1 MNEAKKLLTEIS
13 KGDISEN
20 EQNLLTGGIID
31 SLDVMELVELISKKF
46 GEVNASDINSR
57 DFESISAINS
67 LINRIKAKND

>member
-31 SLDVMELVELISKKF
+31 SLDVMELVELIAKQA
-46 GEVNASDINSR
+46 GEMNASDINSS

>member
-31 SLDVMELVELISKKF
+31 
-46 GEVNASDINSR
+46 ASDINSS

>member
-46 GEVNASDINSR
+46 GEVNANDINSS

>member
-13 KGDISEN
+13 KGDIGEN

-31 SLDVMELVELISKKF
+31 SLDVMELVELIS
-46 GEVNASDINSR
+46 
-57 DFESISAINS
+57 INS

>member
-46 GEVNASDINSR
+46 GEVNASDINSS

>member
-46 GEVNASDINSR
+46 GEVNASDINSS
-57 DFESISAINS
+57 ESISAINS

>member
-46 GEVNASDINSR
+46 GEVNACDINSS